1 MLAGIEFCETF
12 LSYSLKFIAVHT
24 SLTIQKLISSKFEI
38 TGFRACYIWFV
49 NMK

>member
-1 MLAGIEFCETF
+1 MLTGIDFYKVCLDF
-12 LSYSLKFIAVHT
+12 FSKILAAHT

-38 TGFRACYIWFV
+38 TGYEVCYIWFV